1 MVMHL
6 DRELT
11 YSCQQNQTAALA
23 IDKSGEYPP
32 KAYNST
38 TGETTATGELQNILP
53 TNFYKQTITLNTND
67 INYGSGEG

>member
-23 IDKSGEYPP
+23 IDKSGEM
-32 KAYNST
+32 N
-38 TGETTATGELQNILP
+38 LQ
-53 TNFYKQTITLNTND
+53 QGSM
-67 INYGSGEG
+67 IN